1 MSAIEKIEERFEA
14 VRQASFD
21 GQGASIAVWEAEF
34 RAALAEAWV
43 DGAKFILDDQQLCDP
58 NDPFM
63 EAVLDG
69 RNPWRK
75 S

>member
-1 MSAIEKIEERFEA
+1 MSAIERIEERFEA

-34 RAALAEAWV
+34 YDALAEAYESV
-43 DGAKFILDDQQLCDP
+43 MHGDADEP
-58 NDPFM
+58 NPYR
-63 EAVLDG
+63 EG
-69 RNPWRK
+69 RQ

>member
-1 MSAIEKIEERFEA
+1 MSAIERIEERFEA

-34 RAALAEAWV
+34 YDALAEAYESARASRGMHG
-43 DGAKFILDDQQLCDP
+43 DADEP
-58 NDPFM
+58 NPYR
-63 EAVLDG
+63 EG
-69 RNPWRK
+69 RQ

>member
-1 MSAIEKIEERFEA
+1 MSAIERIERRLLGEEEWGDMAAPDVRISRREFE
-14 VRQASFD
+14 
-21 GQGASIAVWEAEF
+21 
-34 RAALAEAWV
+34 AALAEAWTG
-43 DGAKFILDDQQLCDP
+43 GAKFILDDQQLCDP